1 MTAAPG
7 PGQRPGQQITAD
19 AVRELLSDPKLFAGL
34 PAGPDDDAEI
44 ALDSLGLV
52 WFLHQV
58 ELRYG
63 LVIEPREEFF
73 TDFTSVRRI
82 TAYLSAYPADAAG
95 TGGRP

>member
-7 PGQRPGQQITAD
+7 SGQRPGQPITAD

-34 PAGPDDDAEI
+34 PPGLDDDAEI

-63 LVIEPREEFF
+63 LVIEPQEEFF
-73 TDFTSVRRI
+73 ADFTSVRRI
-82 TAYLSAYPADAAG
+82 TAYLTAYLADAG
-95 TGGRP
+95 GPGGRP